1 MQDMHA
7 RERERILLNTE
18 REKSNIMAASY
29 KKIEQE
35 TIFSSFAR
43 GLRVVF

>member
-35 TIFSSFAR
+35 TRKAHAKANF
-43 GLRVVF
+43 V